1 MDENLAMWTELNGCT
16 GAAPVEWFPDIE
28 DEGTRA
34 WSETYDNCDAGA
46 EVRLIGIDGG
56 GHTWPGVQFPPDF
69 GLSNLDI
76 SVNACPT
83 WTSRSTPR

>member
-76 SVNACPT
+76 SVNAEMIEFF
-83 WTSRSTPR
+83 SRHSR